1 VTPFFFCPLCG
12 DTRFENLFTIDGATL
27 ASTVVAFRCR
37 ENGHTFFLRVP
48 APGGNNACPPQ
59 PQRKKTR
66 AGLVLVEE
74 PISRLRSVV
83 PPNGR
88 KPPTELMKE
97 SVAMVTKCANPACG
111 EPFRYLRGGKLFLV
125 DLPHSSASPANGNAL
140 ARQGRTAEYFWL
152 CDQCCSK
159 LTVVV
164 DRDGKAGVGRVP
176 RLVDDMQTT
185 PIEEQARHE
194 RKGKIQDRR
203 HGVPQN
209 P

>member
-1 VTPFFFCPLCG
+1 VTPFFICPLCG
-12 DTRFENLFTIDGATL
+12 DTHFESLLTIDGATV

-48 APGGNNACPPQ
+48 APSGNNACPPQ
-59 PQRKKTR
+59 PKRKKTR

-97 SVAMVTKCANPACG
+97 RVATVTKCANPACG

-125 DLPHSSASPANGNAL
+125 DLPRSSAGPGNGSAVAL
-140 ARQGRTAEYFWL
+140 QSRTAEYFWL
-152 CDQCCSK
+152 CDLCCSR
-159 LTVVV
+159 LIVVV
-164 DRDGKAGVGRVP
+164 DQNGRAAVGRV
-176 RLVDDMQTT
+176 R
-185 PIEEQARHE
+185 ASGGRSAN
-194 RKGKIQDRR
+194 
-203 HGVPQN
+203 N
-209 P
+209 PSRGASPA